1 MPSIA
6 RQLAGAVRGLAASG
20 DRDRDDHQTREELE
34 RRPLPLPAGLRITW
48 LGTAGYRIDH
58 EGHTLLVDPYLSRVP
73 VRDVLLRRRALPD
86 PARQDRHLAG
96 VGTLAG
102 ILIGHTHFDHAIDA
116 PAIARRHGCEVLGS
130 ASLAQL
136 MRLHGLGDRARE
148 VEPYVPYELGPFVV
162 TFVPSRH
169 SKLLLG
175 RRVPFDGE
183 LTCEHVDALAPS
195 AYRCGQVFGIHVE
208 VAGVRIYHQGSADL
222 IDDAIRHRDVD
233 VFLAGIAGR
242 SVTRD
247 YWPRIL
253 GRLRPRIVV
262 PSHFDDFF
270 RPLDGP
276 MGFSKGV
283 QLAALPDEIAA
294 VSREIEL
301 ASLPLLEPRSG

>member
-1 MPSIA
+1 MPSP
-6 RQLAGAVRGLAASG
+6 RPLAALLRGLAGGAEAA
-20 DRDRDDHQTREELE
+20 RDDHQVRAELE
-34 RRPLPLPAGLRITW
+34 QRPLALPRGLRITW

-58 EGHTLLVDPYLSRVP
+58 EGHALLIDPYLSRVP
-73 VRDVLLRRRALPD
+73 IRDVLLRRRALPD
-86 PARQDRHLAG
+86 PTRQDRHLAG
-96 VGTLAG
+96 VGALAG

-116 PAIARRHGCEVLGS
+116 PAIARRHGCPVLGS
-130 ASLAQL
+130 SSLTQL
-136 MRLHGLGDRARE
+136 MRLHGLGEQARE
-148 VEPYVPYELGPFVV
+148 VEPYRPYELGPFVV

-175 RRVPFDGE
+175 RKVPFDGE
-183 LTCEHVDALAPS
+183 LTCEHVDRLAPS

-208 VAGVRIYHQGSADL
+208 VAGLRIYHQGSADL

-233 VFLAGIAGR
+233 LFLAGIAGR

-253 GRLRPRIVV
+253 GRLRPQTVV

-270 RPLDGP
+270 RPLEAP

-283 QLAALPDEIAA
+283 QLAAFPDEIAA